1 MTGMKSAKLGYA
13 IFLWLSVWAGFV
25 IGQTGGTG
33 QTTAVSSSFRKKLD
47 SLRKAN
53 NLGDWLY
60 ARVDYSYSAPRQTL
74 SFLTATE
81 KEAWRKPVS
90 AAEKEAWLIM
100 LSNLG
105 YNQLYAGDILASIN
119 SYEKA
124 YNFWTDNKLNTEIT
138 DYVLKPWANNYT
150 RLGDY
155 EKALFIQQKIL
166 DFALR
171 DHNDDLA
178 ASAYNNMAISYR
190 SVGDYERAE
199 AFIQNGLKK
208 TTALN
213 TTILLN
219 NTLADVYKD
228 RNELDLA
235 AQVIRANI
243 ARQQQRIPD
252 FDTAYWLLSS
262 YTTAGDVE
270 LAKHQ
275 YTAAAE
281 YYHLGLKINDQYYKG
296 NRLREKAYLVT
307 QLGRIKLADHKA
319 QEALVYF
326 NQNLDAF
333 GLLNENLTVNKEKIF
348 GDNRII
354 DVFYQKA
361 QAYIM
366 LGKEKEALENVMFSL
381 ASADK
386 IRFELADVKTR
397 QRFQAE
403 TKQKA
408 EMAIDLA
415 FSLLGRTK
423 AYHYATLITDIA
435 EQSKA
440 RTLLDEIRRNQQRM
454 TLRIHDSLFTYS
466 QMLEKAI
473 VYNEKEMLQN
483 PGEIK
488 SLDSKNAGLKFKL
501 EAAEKKLKEKY
512 PALNRVGNNE
522 PVSSGLLNRLPAS
535 VHLIEYFLGIDN
547 IYAIEIKN
555 RRIVH
560 IHKITGSA
568 SIKKNIGDF
577 SQTYYHK
584 GPAAM
589 MNNPQKFFKASYTV
603 YKNLVGPLKINNAE
617 KLTIIPD
624 ELTGYLSFDGL
635 ITDSNYVSSISAWPF
650 FIKKASLSYAFS
662 VQTLLNQAVRKS
674 SGKEFNG
681 FFITHQGTARQYI
694 PAVEKEAEA
703 IKAEVSGEFLMDKDA
718 SVKHFFEAF
727 DHSAVLHIG
736 THAYLSG
743 KQQEP
748 ALALDDDQVFLF
760 ELSARKNSPALVTLS
775 ACRTADGMMAAGEGI
790 ISLSR
795 GFAAIGTQGTIA
807 GLWNVNDDAASE
819 ITAGCY
825 RYMLEK
831 KPVATALHLSKL
843 DWLSGR
849 HNSELEYLPYY
860 WGALVY
866 MGYDQVL
873 DLKPANPYSGT
884 LILTG
889 AALALLLLIFLVLKL
904 RRPKAGRQ

>member
-1 MTGMKSAKLGYA
+1 MRTAKSGYC
-13 IFLWLSVWAGFV
+13 FFVCLLVW
-25 IGQTGGTG
+25 
-33 QTTAVSSSFRKKLD
+33 TTFAPAQIPVHIPAAVLRKLD
-47 SLRKAN
+47 SLKKAD
-53 NLGDWLY
+53 NLTEWLY
-60 ARVDYSYSAPRQTL
+60 TRVDYSYGAPRQTL
-74 SFLTATE
+74 PFLLSTE
-81 KEAWRKPVS
+81 KESWRKPSS

-124 YNFWTDNKLNTEIT
+124 YNFWTENKLNTEIT

-166 DFALR
+166 NFALKNR
-171 DHNDDLA
+171 DNEQV

-190 SVGDYERAE
+190 SVGDYEKAE
-199 AFIQNGLKK
+199 TSVKIGLGKA
-208 TTALN
+208 TSLN

-228 RNELDLA
+228 RNELDMA
-235 AQVIRANI
+235 AKVIRANI
-243 ARQQQRIPD
+243 DRQRQRAPD

-270 LAKHQ
+270 LAKRH
-275 YTAAAE
+275 YPEAAG
-281 YYHLGLKINDQYYKG
+281 YYHLGLKINDRYYKG
-296 NRLREKAYLVT
+296 NRLREKAYLIT
-307 QLGRIKLADHKA
+307 QLGRIKLAEYKA
-319 QEALVYF
+319 VEAIAYF
-326 NQNLDAF
+326 NQNLNAF
-333 GLLNENLTVNKEKIF
+333 GLLRKDQTVNKEKVF

-361 QAYIM
+361 LAYM
-366 LGKEKEALENVMFSL
+366 MAGREKEALENMMFSL
-381 ASADK
+381 LAADK

-397 QRFQAE
+397 QRFHAE

-408 EMAIDLA
+408 EMAIGLA
-415 FSLLGRTK
+415 FNLLEKTR
-423 AYHYATLITDIA
+423 AYHYAEVITDIA

-454 TLRIHDSLFTYS
+454 TQTGDALFTHI
-466 QMLEKAI
+466 QLLEKEI
-473 VYNEKEMLQN
+473 SYNEKEMLQN
-483 PGEIK
+483 PEASKSRSIK
-488 SLDSKNAGLKFKL
+488 IAGLKFKL
-501 EAAEKKLKEKY
+501 EAVEKKLKEKY
-512 PALNRVGNNE
+512 PSMNRVWDNN
-522 PVSSGLLNRLPAS
+522 PVSSGLLNQLPAGR
-535 VHLIEYFLGIDN
+535 HLIEYFLGNRD

-555 RRIVH
+555 RRIIH
-560 IHKITGSA
+560 INKITGAA
-568 SIKKNIGDF
+568 SLEKDIADF

-584 GPAAM
+584 GPEAM
-589 MNNPQKFFKASYTV
+589 MNDPQKFFKASYAIF
-603 YKNLVGPLKINNAE
+603 KNLMAPFKVTKGEQLV
-617 KLTIIPD
+617 IIPD
-624 ELTGYLSFDGL
+624 ESTGFLSFDGL

-662 VQTLLNQAVRKS
+662 IQTLINQSVRKNHS
-674 SGKEFNG
+674 KEFTG
-681 FFITHQGTARQYI
+681 LFITHQGTGRQYI

-703 IKAEVSGEFLMDKDA
+703 IKNKVYGEFLLDKDA
-718 SVKHFFEAF
+718 GVKQFFEAF
-727 DHSAVLHIG
+727 DRSAVLHIG

-743 KQQEP
+743 TQREP

-760 ELSARKNSPALVTLS
+760 ELSARQDAPSLVMLS
-775 ACRTADGMMAAGEGI
+775 ACRTADGIMAAGEGI

-807 GLWNVNDDAASE
+807 GLWNVNDDAASA
-819 ITAGCY
+819 ITAGSY
-825 RYMLEK
+825 GYLLER

-860 WGALVY
+860 WDALVY
-866 MGYDQVL
+866 MGHDQIL
-873 DLKPANPYSGT
+873 ELEPANSYLAAFTTAGIV
-884 LILTG
+884 LILI
-889 AALALLLLIFLVLKL
+889 LLTFLVLKL
-904 RRPKAGRQ
+904 RRPKAARQSR

>member
-1 MTGMKSAKLGYA
+1 MA
-13 IFLWLSVWAGFV
+13 
-25 IGQTGGTG
+25 QTAGTG
-33 QTTAVSSSFRKKLD
+33 RTTTVPSSLHKKMD
-47 SLRKAN
+47 SLQKAD
-53 NLGDWLY
+53 NLTEWLY
-60 ARVDYSYSAPRQTL
+60 VRVDYSYNAPRQTL
-74 SFLTATE
+74 PFLAATE
-81 KEAWRKPVS
+81 KESWRKAVS
-90 AAEKEAWLIM
+90 APEKEAWLIM

-105 YNQLYAGDILASIN
+105 YNRLYAGDILASIN

-171 DHNDDLA
+171 DRDNEQA

-190 SVGDYERAE
+190 SVGDYEKAE
-199 AFIQNGLKK
+199 AAIQTGLEK
-208 TTALN
+208 TSAVN

-235 AQVIRANI
+235 AQVIRDNI
-243 ARQQQRIPD
+243 ARQQHRAPD

-270 LAKHQ
+270 MAKHR
-275 YTAAAE
+275 YTAAAA

-296 NRLREKAYLVT
+296 NRLREKAYLIT
-307 QLGRIKLADHKA
+307 QLGRIKLAEHKA
-319 QEALVYF
+319 AEALVYF
-326 NQNLDAF
+326 NQNLNAF
-333 GLLNENLTVNKEKIF
+333 GLLKSDQTVNREKVF

-361 QAYIM
+361 IAYVM
-366 LGKEKEALENVMFSL
+366 VGREKEALENLMFAL
-381 ASADK
+381 LTADR
-386 IRFELADVKTR
+386 IRFELGDVKTR

-408 EMAIDLA
+408 EMAIGLA
-415 FSLLGRTK
+415 FSLLEKTK
-423 AYHYATLITDIA
+423 AYHYAEVIIDIA

-454 TLRIHDSLFTYS
+454 TLQTGDSLFS
-466 QMLEKAI
+466 DRLLLEKEI
-473 VYNEKEMLQN
+473 SYNEKEMLQN
-483 PGEIK
+483 SEALK
-488 SLDSKNAGLKFKL
+488 SLDVKIAGLKFKL
-501 EAAEKKLKEKY
+501 ETVEKKLRGKY
-512 PALNRVGNNE
+512 PALERVWDNDV
-522 PVSSGLLNRLPAS
+522 VSSGLLKRLPAS
-535 VHLIEYFLGIDN
+535 THLIEYFLGAHDS
-547 IYAIEIKN
+547 YAIEIKN
-555 RRIVH
+555 RRVIH
-560 IHKITGSA
+560 INKLTRSA
-568 SIKKNIGDF
+568 AVKKNIADF
-577 SQTYYHK
+577 SEVYYHK

-589 MNNPQKFFKASYTV
+589 MNDPQKFFKASYAIFKDLMAPFKV
-603 YKNLVGPLKINNAE
+603 AKGDRLIV
-617 KLTIIPD
+617 IPD

-635 ITDSNYVSSISAWPF
+635 ITDSNYVASISAWPF
-650 FIKKASLSYAFS
+650 LIKKASLSYAFS
-662 VQTLLNQAVRKS
+662 IQTLINQSAVKN
-674 SGKEFNG
+674 SGKG
-681 FFITHQGTARQYI
+681 FAGLFITHQGKTGQYI

-703 IKAEVSGEFLMDKDA
+703 IKEKVSGEFLMDKEA
-718 SVKHFFEAF
+718 TVNHFFEAF
-727 DHSAVLHIG
+727 DRSAVLHIG
-736 THAYLSG
+736 THASLSG
-743 KQQEP
+743 LQQEP
-748 ALALDDDQVFLF
+748 ALSLEDDQVFLF
-760 ELSARKNSPALVTLS
+760 ELSARKNAPALVMLS

-807 GLWNVNDDAASE
+807 GLWNVNDDAASA

-831 KPVATALHLSKL
+831 KPIATAMHLSKL

-860 WGALVY
+860 WDALVY
-866 MGYDQVL
+866 MGHDQVL
-873 DLKPANPYSGT
+873 VLEPANPY
-884 LILTG
+884 L
-889 AALALLLLIFLVLKL
+889 AALASAGIVLILILLIFLVLKL
-904 RRPKAGRQ
+904 RQPKAEHQSQ